1 MAFSTPPPI
10 SAKKKADLSLC
21 KDLAIPAEFHRFYSE
36 LPATATTKTL
46 TRECN
51 SEEISSIGLSH
62 VPALRLGFTCQPEP
76 LLSPIVTPENQH
88 ERLADVV
95 TPLWRLPY
103 EEQLQHKYNWALS
116 VVKQFTTKLRLSE
129 RKSRPTSRR
138 SNYFVPVNQVKA
150 SPLTEEYRN
159 KDEFNIRTGVDG
171 NPKTVGFFIGS
182 PSKGNTVCVRGT
194 NLINIKPSHK
204 QAAQAYEDY
213 IRISDLPACHDLHDG
228 GHWRTFIVRSTSSG
242 KLMATAVFHPQNME
256 HDAVEEEALKLR
268 EYFVHGAGAQSN
280 LSSLYFQP
288 CRNVNTQAASVLYE
302 TALKLANLTY
312 TTTLLDVCCGTGTIG
327 ILASRYVRGV
337 VGIDIVHD
345 AVKDAEHNATLNH
358 VSNAEFISGR
368 AEKVI
373 PGVIRG
379 LGMSSEIVAVV
390 NPGRS
395 GLHESVIHALCETK
409 QIQQLVYISCK
420 ADNANTMQNFVQLC
434 HEGNFTLRKISPVD
448 LFPHTTHTELV
459 LLFKR

>member
-1 MAFSTPPPI
+1 MLFYFAFV
-10 SAKKKADLSLC
+10 
-21 KDLAIPAEFHRFYSE
+21 
-36 LPATATTKTL
+36 AT
-46 TRECN
+46 
-51 SEEISSIGLSH
+51 
-62 VPALRLGFTCQPEP
+62 P
-76 LLSPIVTPENQH
+76 LLVDQRVIRDIVE
-88 ERLADVV
+88 
-95 TPLWRLPY
+95 W
-103 EEQLQHKYNWALS
+103 
-116 VVKQFTTKLRLSE
+116 
-129 RKSRPTSRR
+129 
-138 SNYFVPVNQVKA
+138 
-150 SPLTEEYRN
+150 
-159 KDEFNIRTGVDG
+159 
-171 NPKTVGFFIGS
+171 
-182 PSKGNTVCVRGT
+182 
-194 NLINIKPSHK
+194 
-204 QAAQAYEDY
+204 AYEDY

-288 CRNVNTQAASVLYE
+288 CRNVRCTNEVAPLMLLHGDTHLMEDLSGFTFRISPDSFFQVNTQAASVLYE